1 VRWCPRVSIVIIC
14 IRVLTAG
21 YFGISRNLSLFMLVA
36 LCQVLK
42 NPLNF
47 LRLQKQGVLVIMILY
62 PQFCGYQ
69 M

>member
-1 VRWCPRVSIVIIC
+1 MPCSRRVSIVIIC
-14 IRVLTAG
+14 IRVLTPG
-21 YFGISRNLSLFMLVA
+21 YFGILRYLSFCMLVA

-47 LRLQKQGVLVIMILY
+47 LRFQKPVVLVIMILY
-62 PQFCGYQ
+62 PQFCSYQ

>member
-1 VRWCPRVSIVIIC
+1 MLCTHRVSIVSIC
-14 IRVLTAG
+14 IRVLTPG
-21 YFGISRNLSLFMLVA
+21 YFGILRHLSLFMLVA

-47 LRLQKQGVLVIMILY
+47 LRLQKLVVLVIVILY
-62 PQFCGYQ
+62 PQFCSYQ